1 MMREYW
7 WIPEIIG
14 AVIFLLGIVFIIWG
28 VREGKRYYDSL
39 VTRVDLR
46 EFFARWPMRPEP
58 GALKT
63 GGWIAIIVSII
74 IAAFGGFMYWLG
86 K

>member
-7 WIPEIIG
+7 WIAEIIG

-28 VREGKRYYDSL
+28 VREGRRYYDSL

-46 EFFARWPMRPEP
+46 EFFTRWPMRPEP

-63 GGWIAIIVSII
+63 GGWIAIVVGII
-74 IAAFGGFMYWLG
+74 IAGIGGLMYWLG